1 MPIANCVLKRGLKIK
16 DRNIIELW
24 AQASQ
29 VSPQE
34 MTINF
39 IHASEQL
46 GKHYSVMA
54 TLYLPS
60 AWTKEKR
67 IALQTGLA
75 SALSEGLDQPFELVH
90 VVTLIVAS
98 GHVVENGELQ
108 NW

>member
-1 MPIANCVLKRGLKIK
+1 MPIANCVLKRGLKIT
-16 DRNIIELW
+16 DRNIIDLW
-24 AQASQ
+24 AHASQ

-46 GKHYSVMA
+46 GKQYSVMA

-60 AWTKEKR
+60 AWTEAKR
-67 IALQTGLA
+67 IALQVGLA
-75 SALSEGLDQPFELVH
+75 SALAKGLGQPSELVN

-98 GHVVENGELQ
+98 GHAVDNGELQ